1 MDQLLREIF
10 ELNKQEQ
17 FTELK
22 NITILKKD
30 KQIIK
35 NEINIFD
42 IKIMKNTF

>member
-30 KQIIK
+30 EQIIK